1 MKNKQ
6 IVYGTVIN
14 YATVFVQMIST
25 VVVTPYLIKMFGDN
39 DYGIYKII
47 VALAAYLIILNFGVG
62 NTLIRFLSELRAKG
76 EDKGD
81 AAKALVSFSTAL
93 NFVAGLF
100 AVLVGC
106 LIFRFIPNFFS
117 PISRVGR
124 FPFFFL
130 LLVYYPPKFSFPLIC
145 FPV

>member
-1 MKNKQ
+1 MEY
-6 IVYGTVIN
+6 I
-14 YATVFVQMIST
+14 
-25 VVVTPYLIKMFGDN
+25 
-39 DYGIYKII
+39 KII
-47 VALAAYLIILNFGVG
+47 VSLAAYLIILNFGVG

-106 LIFRFIPNFFS
+106 LIFRFIPNFFFQQL
-117 PISRVGR
+117 INER
-124 FPFFFL
+124 FAAR
-130 LLVYYPPKFSFPLIC
+130 
-145 FPV
+145 